1 MHSISG
7 ATSSFTFSI
16 NKKTGEVR
24 KYNTSYDKTT
34 FKIKQNETEFAK
46 YRVTQPD

>member
-34 FKIKQNETEFAK
+34 FKIKQNETEFTK